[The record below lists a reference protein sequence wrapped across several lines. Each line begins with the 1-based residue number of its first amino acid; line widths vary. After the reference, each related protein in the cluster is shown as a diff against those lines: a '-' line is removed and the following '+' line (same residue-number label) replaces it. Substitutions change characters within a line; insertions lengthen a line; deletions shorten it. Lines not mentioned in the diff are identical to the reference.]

1 MRPTSLTAIVF
12 LSLQMALHGQKP
24 NLQGRDLGFPDQAVM
39 RRVRVAEEGSFEL
52 EVKKGNDLHSSLSV
66 YCGVSPAPGVI
77 YKEKNSWNSGEFSIH
92 MASIFLEEI
101 GKGELLLMVKKK
113 GSPQMTILISATS
126 EQFLNDWIAEIKEAF
141 DGAE

>member
-1 MRPTSLTAIVF
+1 
-12 LSLQMALHGQKP
+12 
-24 NLQGRDLGFPDQAVM
+24 M